1 MGVDVGV
8 RPASGTRSNTLGPS
22 GPSQATT
29 RWAWILVWL
38 MAAFTIVT
46 SIWTSLIPGGLVG
59 IINTI
64 LLVAFALVHG
74 ISVYGGRTMLWLII
88 VCLVVSDVAEN
99 LSIVTGFPFGHYHY
113 TDILGS
119 KLFLVPVTIGGAYFG
134 AGYLAW
140 TVSLALLG
148 RAGPALDGFSRWAA
162 PAAAAVLMTSWDFML
177 DPTASTI
184 NKWWIWEQGGGFFGV
199 PFSNYLGWLLTVFVF
214 FAIFS
219 AIVAARF
226 HGFGGASASFWITA
240 VWMYGLLGVRY
251 VLLYAMPSTQ
261 TTYVDAAGHVW
272 LKHDIY
278 EAAALTAIFTVFA
291 FSLFAALRLKDPAR
305 R

>member
-1 MGVDVGV
+1 MAVDVGI
-8 RPASGTRSNTLGPS
+8 RPSPAEPAAKGPS
-22 GPSQATT
+22 GPTRTT
-29 RWAWILVWL
+29 MRWAWIIVWL
-38 MAAFTIVT
+38 MAAFTVVT
-46 SIWTSLIPGGLVG
+46 SIWTSLIPSGLVG

-74 ISVYGGRTMLWLII
+74 ISAYGGKTMLWFIA
-88 VCLVVSDVAEN
+88 VCLVVSNLAEN

-113 TDILGS
+113 TDILGRR
-119 KLFLVPVTIGGAYFG
+119 LFLVPVTIGGAYFG

-140 TVSLALLG
+140 TVALALLG
-148 RAGPALDGFSRWAA
+148 RAGLTIDAFSRWAV
-162 PAAAAVLMTSWDFML
+162 PAVAAVLMTSWDFML

-214 FAIFS
+214 FAVFS
-219 AIVAARF
+219 SIVASRF
-226 HGFGGASASFWITA
+226 RGFGATASFWITA

-251 VLLYAMPSTQ
+251 VLLYAMPSDQ
-261 TTYVDAAGHVW
+261 KTYVDAAGHVW

-291 FSLFAALRLKDPAR
+291 FSLFAALRLRDAEAP
-305 R
+305 